1 MTRVKR
7 GTTKNKTRKNLLKMT
22 KGYRLNRRNKEA
34 AAIEAMMHAGANAF
48 AHRRD
53 KKGDFRRLWNVR
65 INASLRENGTSYSK
79 FMGALKKKN
88 ILIDR
93 KILASL
99 AEHNPETMK
108 RVVEMAA
115 K

>member
-7 GTTKNKTRKNLLKMT
+7 GIIKNKRRKNVLKMT

-34 AAIEAMMHAGANAF
+34 AAIDAIMHAGKNAF
-48 AHRRD
+48 NHRRD
-53 KKGDFRRLWNVR
+53 KKSDFRMLWNVR
-65 INASLRENGTSYSK
+65 INAALRENGTTYSR

-88 ILIDR
+88 IEVDR
-93 KILASL
+93 KILATL
-99 AEHNPETMK
+99 AQENPETFK
-108 RVVEMAA
+108 RIVAEV

>member
-7 GTTKNKTRKNLLKMT
+7 GVLKTKTRRNILKQV
-22 KGYRLNRRNKEA
+22 KGFRLNRRSKEA
-34 AAIEAMMHAGANAF
+34 SAIEAIMHAGANAF

-65 INASLRENGTSYSK
+65 INAILRENGSTYSK
-79 FMGALKKKN
+79 FIGAMKKKN
-88 ILIDR
+88 IEIDR
-93 KILASL
+93 KILSTL
-99 AEHNPETMK
+99 AQTNPETFK
-108 RVVEMAA
+108 RILAHS